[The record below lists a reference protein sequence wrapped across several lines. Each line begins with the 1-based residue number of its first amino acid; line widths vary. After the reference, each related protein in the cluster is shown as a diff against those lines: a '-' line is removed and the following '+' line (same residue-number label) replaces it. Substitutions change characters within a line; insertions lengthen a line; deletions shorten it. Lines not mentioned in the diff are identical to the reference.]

1 MEELEHKVLRN
12 DPDYILL
19 AKRQRQLSF
28 WFSFII
34 IGTFGAFIFGTI
46 YGANLFGVQP
56 FGGSEITL
64 GLILTLSVMIFALL
78 LTGLYLRLS
87 RTLLR
92 PLRQKLNQKAGLE

>member
-34 IGTFGAFIFGTI
+34 IGVFGAFIYGTI
-46 YGANLFGVQP
+46 QAAELFGSQP

-64 GLILTLSVMIFALL
+64 GLVFTFSVMIFALL
-78 LTGLYLRLS
+78 ITGLYLRLS
-87 RTLLR
+87 RTLLL
-92 PLRQKLNQKAGLE
+92 PLQQKLNQKAGLK